1 MSTISEHIF
10 SLYNQLKENESQH
23 IDDSVV
29 DEAVSVVKNTELT
42 DSYSLFYILAA
53 VNLLNAAIKVE
64 RYKSQL
70 FYGFIK
76 SRVSRLADACLDNP
90 DFYEEVAIYY
100 DNNQKCIYFDVYG
113 VIFSFHQIQESNKI
127 KNIAPNNKPITWA
140 GIRLQRIAQSVY
152 TYAKEVY
159 DKFSNKDNLSGQKSL
174 IGNMEP
180 KSLLYAK
187 SNLYPCPDCQ
197 HLISPSATIC
207 PNCGGIIAENTIIKG
222 YCVGDIVQITHS
234 IYKVLGEIASIN
246 PHFIS
251 IYRRNDAEVKIR
263 INAIDSIQSIDK
275 SNNTQTISFEEETN
289 GVLSPQKIVNVL
301 DDVVSKLFSILSI
314 ENKTV
319 IPTNATVTGID
330 EGGIVVLSDNGE
342 TARLFT
348 HMINYK
354 KKNCPI
360 GTRLYINN
368 IAGYNCPFSI
378 METTF
383 HNLMSVLRKAI
394 LYRKGLTSK
403 RKNTILS
410 ILKFMM
416 EEMTSQK
423 EAYIEFDSFYKTIIQ
438 YIGTAPNLEDGD
450 DITDNVDNEE
460 NAQDINTANSTSKTL
475 YKTETERLLSTSG
488 LTQPKVLGKIDIDTI
503 TGKNKKKSAISSS
516 ESSSLEKPSILLSD
530 GTLHFLNK
538 KLTNLSEPRCK
549 ALEKELDSL
558 IRNGKKEECLKRS
571 YEIISTSRPTP
582 KYLKSYLDRIVN
594 TEIALDHVSEAIRS
608 LAFLIAVTE
617 QQDGSN
623 ANSLGHLYLTMAR
636 LYLKEENKDEA
647 LKAILYAEKLRPD
660 NNAIKKLKESIMNLG
675 ADENENKP
683 GEINSFIDSLSR
695 DIVDE
700 NISKMLLQD
709 VEQEAHR
716 QELLPSSEIV
726 PAEQLFGKAQNNRNS
741 LSDTYDDKAYSFLEA
756 AAAYYNNKQTDTVM
770 FKISIANYARFKGH
784 GMFTRFSNH
793 LKANSYSLNELQ
805 AFRDS
810 ACSYYIEALGIF
822 NTLGEKNHLQELLLK
837 YLQLHFVVSQLE
849 GGKTP
854 DPEWDSWTLKQL
866 QQDCLNNDSTENF
879 RTLLSAYIT
888 VGAAAEGAWGTL
900 ASDADGTGVF
910 TGKCKTMEFRRKAF
924 NLFNEIEHSTI
935 ENNSSVSF
943 NSFVKQIFSHRK
955 TRIKELQLFL
965 DNCLSWG
972 FSTFD
977 ISTFETKWS
986 KVAEFEELMTSTDRI
1001 VMKSIKEVIEVL
1013 KPYAGILRENERTK
1027 FLVRSQQILLG
1038 AQKMVTET
1046 ATFYGRTF
1054 FSHLIS
1060 AWLKEI
1066 AQLLEERY
1074 VSTYPKL
1081 EITPDPCYIKE
1092 NEDGYGVIDFLVTNI
1107 GDSTAQS
1114 FTVRAS
1120 INGKEYTINHNDELS
1135 AGDCCVESFVSAD
1148 FLNVESLDVNFS
1160 LTSRY
1165 EGKELPSTESEAT
1178 YEVESGEVLTD
1189 EIQIPWK
1196 ISDTPKENIFKGREE
1211 NLSTLI
1217 NHYLSKDRTQT
1228 YILYGL
1234 TRTGKS
1240 SILDYLCERID
1251 GQPLREDSEKKIK
1264 TFKWDFSKISF
1275 KNASVADLW
1284 MNLLE
1289 INIYNK
1295 LPEDIL
1301 DVVDGFFPNRKLPET
1316 LCQSDLDIMVGALN
1330 SCGFIPLITIDEFS
1344 NIKPMLKEGLVDATF
1359 ISELRDL
1366 ALKGKACFV
1375 YAGTYDIKELPKEK
1389 EFGIEGQMTN
1399 TLSMPINEI
1408 KQVYA
1413 DELIDAC
1420 ESIVFVE
1427 KAKAY
1432 IRSLSGCVPY
1442 WIQWICLDCG
1452 KYAVAHKKRHLGYR
1466 DVDHVVKV
1474 LTGEEQPSKMD
1485 TWEAMDETNFHNN
1498 QISPKNIAE
1507 HQLISCISYLIR
1519 ESTQIERGVSMDE
1532 LTRLWDKYNVPS
1544 DKRLNMTRALKN
1556 LEEKRVVRQ
1565 FTDETREVYRLNVD
1579 LFRRWWY
1586 MHHRDLALE
1595 FSL

>member
-1 MSTISEHIF
+1 MSKISEYI
-10 SLYNQLKENESQH
+10 SNLYNQLNENESQH
-23 IDDSVV
+23 IDDKNV
-29 DEAVSVVKNTELT
+29 DEAVSVINNTKLT
-42 DSYSLFYILAA
+42 DTYSLFYILSAL
-53 VNLLNAAIKVE
+53 NLLNAAIKIE
-64 RYKSQL
+64 HHKSQL

-76 SRVSRLADACLDNP
+76 SKVSKLADIFLVNSEK
-90 DFYEEVAIYY
+90 FENVAVYY
-100 DNNQKCIYFDVYG
+100 DNNQKCIYFEVYG
-113 VIFSFHQIQESNKI
+113 VIFSFHQIQESKLI
-127 KNIAPNNKPITWA
+127 KDTTSNNKPIIWA
-140 GIRLQRIAQSVY
+140 GIRLQRIAQGVF
-152 TYAKEVY
+152 TYAKEIY
-159 DKFSNKDNLSGQKSL
+159 DKFSYKDNLYRHEDL
-174 IGNMEP
+174 IRDMKP
-180 KSLLYAK
+180 KSFSSAK

-197 HLISPSATIC
+197 HLISFSAKIC
-207 PNCGGIIAENTIIKG
+207 PNCGGIITENTIIKS
-222 YCVGDIVQITHS
+222 YNIGDIVQITYS
-234 IYKVLGEIASIN
+234 IYKVLGEIISIT

-251 IYRRNDAEVKIR
+251 IYKRNEKDGEVKIR
-263 INAIDSIQSIDK
+263 MDAIDSIQPIDK
-275 SNNTQTISFEEETN
+275 SNDTESDNLVKDTN
-289 GVLSPQKIVNVL
+289 SVLSPQKLVNVL
-301 DDVVSKLFSILSI
+301 DDVIVKMFSILSI

-342 TARLFT
+342 SARLFT

-383 HNLMSVLRKAI
+383 HNLLSVLRKAI

-460 NAQDINTANSTSKTL
+460 NAQNINKTL

-503 TGKNKKKSAISSS
+503 TGKKKKKSVISSS
-516 ESSSLEKPSILLSD
+516 ESGSLEKPSILLSD
-530 GTLHFLNK
+530 DTLHFVNK

-571 YEIISTSRPTP
+571 YEIIGTSRPTP

-617 QQDGSN
+617 KQDGSN

-784 GMFTRFSNH
+784 GMFTRFANH
-793 LKANSYSLNELQ
+793 LKANSYNLDELQ

-810 ACSYYIEALGIF
+810 ACSYYLEALGIF
-822 NTLGEKNHLQELLLK
+822 NALEEKNYLQELFLK
-837 YLQLHFVVSQLE
+837 YLQLAIVISNIE
-849 GGKTP
+849 GGKTTA
-854 DPEWDSWTLKQL
+854 DDWENWTLHQL
-866 QQDCLNNDSTENF
+866 QLDCIKADSLEEKKVLFNTCI
-879 RTLLSAYIT
+879 S
-888 VGAAAEGAWGTL
+888 VGTAAEGAWNTL
-900 ASDADGTGVF
+900 YQDQDGLYPFISRFGSQ
-910 TGKCKTMEFRRKAF
+910 KFREESYS
-924 NLFNEIEHSTI
+924 LFNELADSSISLDSQPGAFMHKIFEHRQVGI
-935 ENNSSVSF
+935 NELKNNLEDCLKWSF
-943 NSFVKQIFSHRK
+943 SP
-955 TRIKELQLFL
+955 
-965 DNCLSWG
+965 
-972 FSTFD
+972 FD
-977 ISTFETKWS
+977 ISTFEIKWN
-986 KVAEFEELMTSTDRI
+986 KVVEYKQLMTTTDRKVI
-1001 VMKSIKEVIEVL
+1001 SSIKDVIDIL
-1013 KPYAGILRENERTK
+1013 KPYASRIRENERTR

-1038 AQKMVTET
+1038 TQKTVTET

-1081 EITPDPCYIKE
+1081 EITPDPCYIKK
-1092 NEDGYGVIDFLVTNI
+1092 NEDGDGVIDFVVTNI

-1114 FTVRAS
+1114 FTVNAS
-1120 INGKEYTINHNDELS
+1120 INGKEYTINHIDELS
-1135 AGDCCVESFVSAD
+1135 AGDCCVERFVSKD

-1160 LTSRY
+1160 LTIRY
-1165 EGKELPSTESEAT
+1165 EGKDLPSTKSEAT
-1178 YEVESGEVLTD
+1178 YEIESGDILTD

-1251 GQPLREDSEKKIK
+1251 GQPLREDSEKIIK

-1275 KNASVADLW
+1275 KNASVADFW

-1301 DVVDGFFPNRKLPET
+1301 DVIDGFFPNNKLPET
-1316 LCQSDLDIMVGALN
+1316 LCQSDLDIMVSALN
-1330 SCGFIPLITIDEFS
+1330 SCGLIPLITIDEFS
-1344 NIKPMLKEGLVDATF
+1344 IIKPMLKEGLVDATF

-1399 TLSMPINEI
+1399 TRSMPINEI
-1408 KQVYA
+1408 EQVYA

-1485 TWEAMDETNFHNN
+1485 TWEAMDETNFQNN
-1498 QISPKNIAE
+1498 QFSPKNIAE
-1507 HQLISCISYLIR
+1507 QQLISCIAFLVR

-1544 DKRLNMTRALKN
+1544 DKRINMTRALKN
-1556 LEEKRVVRQ
+1556 LEEKRVIRQ

-1579 LFRRWWY
+1579 LFRRWWF

>member
-1 MSTISEHIF
+1 MSKISDHIF
-10 SLYNQLKENESQH
+10 SLYNQLKENEIQH
-23 IDDSVV
+23 IDDYVV
-29 DEAVSVVKNTELT
+29 DEAVSAINSTNPTET
-42 DSYSLFYILAA
+42 NSLFYILAA
-53 VNLLNAAIKVE
+53 INLLNAAIKLE
-64 RYKSQL
+64 RHKSQL

-76 SRVSRLADACLDNP
+76 SKVSKLADAYLNNSEMFED
-90 DFYEEVAIYY
+90 VSVYY

-113 VIFSFHQIQESNKI
+113 VIFSFHQIQESKLI
-127 KNIAPNNKPITWA
+127 KTIASNNQPIIWA
-140 GIRLQRIAQSVY
+140 GIRLQRIAQSVFI
-152 TYAKEVY
+152 YAKEVY
-159 DKFSNKDNLSGQKSL
+159 DRFCDKDNLSGQEYFF
-174 IGNMEP
+174 GNMEP
-180 KSLLYAK
+180 KSLLNTK

-197 HLISPSATIC
+197 RLISLSATIC
-207 PNCGGIIAENTIIKG
+207 PNCGGIISENTIIKG
-222 YCVGDIVQITHS
+222 YYVGDIVQITHS
-234 IYKVLGEIASIN
+234 IYKVLGEITSIT

-251 IYRRNDAEVKIR
+251 INRRNDDEVKIR
-263 INAIDSIQSIDK
+263 INAIDSIQPIDK
-275 SNNTQTISFEEETN
+275 SNNTETDSFEEDAN
-289 GVLSPQKIVNVL
+289 NALSPQKIANVM
-301 DDVVSKLFSILSI
+301 DDVVFKMFSILSI

-330 EGGIVVLSDNGE
+330 EAGIVVLSDNGE
-342 TARLFT
+342 TARLFM

-354 KKNCPI
+354 KKGCPI
-360 GTRLYINN
+360 GARLYINN
-368 IAGYNCPFSI
+368 IAGFNCPFSI

-383 HNLMSVLRKAI
+383 HNLLTLLRKAI

-423 EAYIEFDSFYKTIIQ
+423 EAYIEFDSFYKIIIQ
-438 YIGTAPNLEDGD
+438 YIGTAPNLEDEGN
-450 DITDNVDNEE
+450 ITDNVE
-460 NAQDINTANSTSKTL
+460 NIQDAERANNNAPTTL
-475 YKTETERLLSTSG
+475 FKTETEQLLSTSG
-488 LTQPKVLGKIDIDTI
+488 LTQPKVLGKIDLDTI
-503 TGKNKKKSAISSS
+503 TGKKKKRSVNVSLGSG
-516 ESSSLEKPSILLSD
+516 SLEKPSILSSTD
-530 GTLHFLNK
+530 TLDFLNK
-538 KLTNLSEPRCK
+538 KLTNLSESRCK

-594 TEIALDHVSEAIRS
+594 TEIALDHVSEALRS

-617 QQDGSN
+617 QQDGTN
-623 ANSLGHLYLTMAR
+623 ANSLGHLYITMAR
-636 LYLKEENKDEA
+636 LYLKENNKEEA
-647 LKAILYAEKLRPD
+647 LKAIIYAESLRPD
-660 NNAIKKLKESIMNLG
+660 NNAIKKLKESIMSLG
-675 ADENENKP
+675 TNENENISVGAK
-683 GEINSFIDSLSR
+683 SM
-695 DIVDE
+695 VDLAPQNIAND

-741 LSDTYDDKAYSFLEA
+741 QSDTFDDKAFSFLEA
-756 AAAYYNNKQTDTVM
+756 AAAYYSNKQTDTVM
-770 FKISIANYARFKGH
+770 FKISVANYARFKGH
-784 GMFTRFSNH
+784 GMYTRFSNQ
-793 LKANSYSLNELQ
+793 LKANSYNIEELQ

-810 ACSYYIEALGIF
+810 ACSYYLEALGIF
-822 NTLGEKNHLQELLLK
+822 NALGEKNYLQELFLK
-837 YLQLHFVVSQLE
+837 YLQLAIVISNIE
-849 GGKTP
+849 GGKTTA
-854 DPEWDSWTLKQL
+854 DDWENWTLHQL
-866 QQDCLNNDSTENF
+866 QLDCIKADSLEEKKVLF
-879 RTLLSAYIT
+879 SACIS
-888 VGAAAEGAWGTL
+888 VGTAAEGAWNTL
-900 ASDADGTGVF
+900 YQDKDGLYPFISRFG
-910 TGKCKTMEFRRKAF
+910 GQKFRDESYA
-924 NLFNEIEHSTI
+924 LLNEIAG
-935 ENNSSVSF
+935 SSVPLDF
-943 NSFVKQIFSHRK
+943 QPGAFMHKIFEHRQVS
-955 TRIKELQLFL
+955 INELKSNLE
-965 DNCLSWG
+965 DCLKWK
-972 FSTFD
+972 FSPFD
-977 ISTFETKWS
+977 ISTFETKWNR
-986 KVAEFEELMTSTDRI
+986 VVEYQQLMTTTDRK
-1001 VMKSIKEVIEVL
+1001 VMNSITEVIDII
-1013 KPYAGILRENERTK
+1013 KPYASRIRENERTR
-1027 FLVRSQQILLG
+1027 FLVRSQQILLE
-1038 AQKMVTET
+1038 AQKTVTET
-1046 ATFYGRTF
+1046 ATYYGRTF
-1054 FSHLIS
+1054 FSHLITP
-1060 AWLKEI
+1060 WLSEI
-1066 AQLLEERY
+1066 SQLLEERY
-1074 VSTYPKL
+1074 VNTYPKL
-1081 EITPDPCYIKE
+1081 EITPDPCYIKT
-1092 NEDGYGVIDFLVTNI
+1092 NEEGKGVIDFIVTNV

-1114 FTVRAS
+1114 FVVDAT
-1120 INGKEYTINHNDELS
+1120 INGKMYTVEHSEELP
-1135 AGDCCVESFVSAD
+1135 AGDCCVEGFVSAD
-1148 FLNVESLDVNFS
+1148 FLNIESIDVGFILS
-1160 LTSRY
+1160 VRY
-1165 EGKELPSTESEAT
+1165 QGKDLPSTESEAT

-1251 GQPLREDSEKKIK
+1251 GQPLREDPEKKIK

-1275 KNASVADLW
+1275 KNASVADFW

-1301 DVVDGFFPNRKLPET
+1301 DVVDGFFPNKKLPET
-1316 LCQSDLDIMVGALN
+1316 LCQSDLDIMVSALN
-1330 SCGFIPLITIDEFS
+1330 SCGLIPLITIDEFS
-1344 NIKPMLKEGLVDATF
+1344 IIKPMLKEGLVDATF

-1399 TLSMPINEI
+1399 TRSMPINEI
-1408 KQVYA
+1408 EQVYA

-1485 TWEAMDETNFHNN
+1485 TWEAMDETNFQNN
-1498 QISPKNIAE
+1498 QFSPKNIAE
-1507 HQLISCISYLIR
+1507 QQLISCIAFLVR

-1544 DKRLNMTRALKN
+1544 DKRINMTRALKN
-1556 LEEKRVVRQ
+1556 LEEKRVIRQ

-1579 LFRRWWY
+1579 LFRRWWF

>member
-1 MSTISEHIF
+1 MSKISDHIF
-10 SLYNQLKENESQH
+10 SLYNQLKENEIQH
-23 IDDSVV
+23 IDDYVV
-29 DEAVSVVKNTELT
+29 DEAVSVINSTNPT
-42 DSYSLFYILAA
+42 DTNSLFYILAA
-53 VNLLNAAIKVE
+53 INLLNAAIKLE
-64 RYKSQL
+64 RHKSQL

-76 SRVSRLADACLDNP
+76 SKVSKLADAYLNNSEMFED
-90 DFYEEVAIYY
+90 VSVYY

-113 VIFSFHQIQESNKI
+113 VIFSFHQIQESKLI
-127 KNIAPNNKPITWA
+127 KTIASNNQPIIWA
-140 GIRLQRIAQSVY
+140 GIRLQRIAQNVFL
-152 TYAKEVY
+152 YAKEQHSIQKTTEDSEKLLQEVHKDSLATT
-159 DKFSNKDNLSGQKSL
+159 DKSSNLSL
-174 IGNMEP
+174 
-180 KSLLYAK
+180 
-187 SNLYPCPDCQ
+187 CPDCN
-197 HLISPSATIC
+197 HMISISARSC
-207 PNCGGIIAENTIIKG
+207 PFCGSDLRLSENMLEGIRDGYSVRVSYNGISSSGRIEDVGKHIIKLVLDEEKWIRLRVSALDSVEIIDTNELSTELFAQQASTFFEHFFETTGIDKESLIITNSTITNTEKIGISVITDSGESVLCVKPGIVG
-222 YCVGDIVQITHS
+222 YKKKTCTIGRRVYCGNIGSNGKCYSSIVEMSYGGLI
-234 IYKVLGEIASIN
+234 G
-246 PHFIS
+246 FF
-251 IYRRNDAEVKIR
+251 R
-263 INAIDSIQSIDK
+263 NAISYNQNI
-275 SNNTQTISFEEETN
+275 TQARKAQI
-289 GVLSPQKIVNVL
+289 
-301 DDVVSKLFSILSI
+301 FSILTFLMKETSNNPEAYLEIKNFRKKVKAFLGQLNEECDSFTDI
-314 ENKTV
+314 EL
-319 IPTNATVTGID
+319 PS
-330 EGGIVVLSDNGE
+330 EESGE
-342 TARLFT
+342 TNEA
-348 HMINYK
+348 NK
-354 KKNCPI
+354 VEDVQQQKPI
-360 GTRLYINN
+360 
-368 IAGYNCPFSI
+368 
-378 METTF
+378 
-383 HNLMSVLRKAI
+383 
-394 LYRKGLTSK
+394 
-403 RKNTILS
+403 
-410 ILKFMM
+410 
-416 EEMTSQK
+416 
-423 EAYIEFDSFYKTIIQ
+423 
-438 YIGTAPNLEDGD
+438 
-450 DITDNVDNEE
+450 
-460 NAQDINTANSTSKTL
+460 L
-475 YKTETERLLSTSG
+475 YKTESEQITPQL
-488 LTQPKVLGKIDIDTI
+488 KIVGKIDLDKVP
-503 TGKNKKKSAISSS
+503 GKKKTIISTNLPQL
-516 ESSSLEKPSILLSD
+516 SLEKPSIINSKEIKELLD
-530 GTLHFLNK
+530 K

-558 IRNGKKEECLKRS
+558 IRNGKKEECLKKS
-571 YEIISTSRPTP
+571 YEIIGTSRPTP

-1178 YEVESGEVLTD
+1178 YEVESGEVLSD

-1284 MNLLE
+1284 INLLE

-1556 LEEKRVVRQ
+1556 LEEKKVVRQ

>member
-1 MSTISEHIF
+1 MSEISEHIF
-10 SLYNQLKENESQH
+10 SLYNQLKQNENQH
-23 IDDSVV
+23 IDDYVV
-29 DEAVSVVKNTELT
+29 DEAVSAINNTKPT

-53 VNLLNAAIKVE
+53 VNLLNAAIKVK
-64 RYKSQL
+64 RHKSQL
-70 FYGFIK
+70 FYGFVK
-76 SRVSRLADACLDNP
+76 TQVSELADSYLINP
-90 DFYEEVAIYY
+90 EKFENVAVYY
-100 DNNQKCIYFDVYG
+100 DNKQKCIYFDVYG
-113 VIFSFHQIQESNKI
+113 VIFSFHQIQESKLI
-127 KNIAPNNKPITWA
+127 KNIASNNEPIIWA
-140 GIRLQRIAQSVY
+140 GIRLQRIAQCVF

-159 DKFSNKDNLSGQKSL
+159 DRFSHKENLFGQEDL
-174 IGNMEP
+174 IENMEP
-180 KSLLYAK
+180 MSLLNAAN
-187 SNLYPCPDCQ
+187 NLYPCPDCQ
-197 HLISPSATIC
+197 HLISLSATIC
-207 PNCGGIIAENTIIKG
+207 PNCGGIIAKNTIMKG
-222 YCVGDIVQITHS
+222 YHVGDGVQITHS
-234 IYKVLGEIASIN
+234 IYKVLGEITSIT

-251 IYRRNDAEVKIR
+251 INRRNNDEVKIR
-263 INAIDSIQSIDK
+263 IDAIDSIQSIDIF
-275 SNNTQTISFEEETN
+275 NNNETDSSFAEDAN
-289 GVLSPQKIVNVL
+289 SVLSPQKIVNVL
-301 DDVVSKLFSILSI
+301 DDVTIKIFSILSI

-319 IPTNATVTGID
+319 IPTNATVTGND
-330 EGGIVVLSDNGE
+330 NAGIVVLSDNGE
-342 TARLFT
+342 MIRLFT
-348 HMINYK
+348 QHMINYK
-354 KKNCPI
+354 KKSCPI
-360 GTRLYINN
+360 GARLYINN
-368 IAGYNCPFSI
+368 IEGLNCPFSI
-378 METTF
+378 KETTYRD
-383 HNLMSVLRKAI
+383 LMSLLRKTI

-403 RKNTILS
+403 RKKTILS

-416 EEMTSQK
+416 EEMTTQK
-423 EAYIEFDSFYKTIIQ
+423 EAYIEFYSFYKMIIQ
-438 YIGTAPNLEDGD
+438 YIGTAPNMEDEG
-450 DITDNVDNEE
+450 DITDNVE
-460 NAQDINTANSTSKTL
+460 NIEKANNTTTTL
-475 YKTETERLLSTSG
+475 FKTETEQVLSTLG
-488 LTQPKVLGKIDIDTI
+488 LAQPKILRKINLDTI
-503 TGKNKKKSAISSS
+503 TGKKKKISVIISS
-516 ESSSLEKPSILLSD
+516 ESSSLEKPSILSSTD
-530 GTLHFLNK
+530 TIDFLNK
-538 KLTNLSEPRCK
+538 ELTNLSESRCK

-594 TEIALDHVSEAIRS
+594 TEIALDHISEAIHS
-608 LAFLIAVTE
+608 LAFLITVTE
-617 QQDGSN
+617 QQDGVN

-675 ADENENKP
+675 AAENENKQ

-700 NISKMLLQD
+700 NISKLLLQD

-810 ACSYYIEALGIF
+810 ACSYYIEALGIY

-854 DPEWDSWTLKQL
+854 DPEWDSLTLKQL

-900 ASDADGTGVF
+900 ASDADGIGVF

-943 NSFVKQIFSHRK
+943 NSFVKQIFSHRQ

-1001 VMKSIKEVIEVL
+1001 VMKSIKEVIEIL

-1060 AWLKEI
+1060 SWLKEI

-1081 EITPDPCYIKE
+1081 EITPDPCYIKK
-1092 NEDGYGVIDFLVTNI
+1092 NEDGYGVVDFLVTNI

-1148 FLNVESLDVNFS
+1148 FINVESLDVYFS

-1251 GQPLREDSEKKIK
+1251 GQPLREDSEKIIK

-1330 SCGFIPLITIDEFS
+1330 SCGLIPLITIDEFS
-1344 NIKPMLKEGLVDATF
+1344 NIKPMLIEGLVDATF
-1359 ISELRDL
+1359 ISDLRDL

-1399 TLSMPINEI
+1399 TRSMPINEI
-1408 KQVYA
+1408 ELVYA

-1498 QISPKNIAE
+1498 QISPNNIAE

-1556 LEEKRVVRQ
+1556 LEEKRVIRQ

>member
-10 SLYNQLKENESQH
+10 SLYNQLKDNESQH
-23 IDDSVV
+23 IDDYVI

-53 VNLLNAAIKVE
+53 VNLLNTAIKVE

-76 SRVSRLADACLDNP
+76 SKISKLADISLVNP
-90 DFYEEVAIYY
+90 EKFEAVAIYY

-113 VIFSFHQIQESNKI
+113 VIFSFHQIQESKYI
-127 KNIAPNNKPITWA
+127 KNIASNNEPIIWA
-140 GIRLQRIAQSVY
+140 GIRLQRIAQSVF
-152 TYAKEVY
+152 TYAKEIY
-159 DKFSNKDNLSGQKSL
+159 ERYSNKDNLLGQEYL
-174 IGNMEP
+174 IGNVGF
-180 KSLLYAK
+180 KTLLSAK
-187 SNLYPCPDCQ
+187 RNLFPCPDCQ
-197 HLISPSATIC
+197 HLISPSAIFC
-207 PNCGGIIAENTIIKG
+207 PNCGCTQIKDNDIAEGVALGDAVQVMCDGTEHSGIVSNVGKLYLEISSGSERLRIRYDAIRSLKILEVDSTSLQHDSSAESFIQQIKTNLKNIF
-222 YCVGDIVQITHS
+222 DIE
-234 IYKVLGEIASIN
+234 GIN
-246 PHFIS
+246 ETSAIS
-251 IYRRNDAEVKIR
+251 
-263 INAIDSIQSIDK
+263 
-275 SNNTQTISFEEETN
+275 
-289 GVLSPQKIVNVL
+289 
-301 DDVVSKLFSILSI
+301 
-314 ENKTV
+314 
-319 IPTNATVTGID
+319 TNATITKGGTGPFMVITD
-330 EGGIVVLSDNGE
+330 EGKTITCTKQGCVIWGNKKAFLNDNIIGKRVFCGSLSPDGICRCSIVEMTYDAILRQVEKGVTKKGSK
-342 TARLFT
+342 ARTILFAVISYLN
-348 HMINYK
+348 HFVSKPKAYLELKEFEKNAEFFFGKFDVIINEPDERDDK
-354 KKNCPI
+354 E
-360 GTRLYINN
+360 INN
-368 IAGYNCPFSI
+368 
-378 METTF
+378 
-383 HNLMSVLRKAI
+383 
-394 LYRKGLTSK
+394 
-403 RKNTILS
+403 
-410 ILKFMM
+410 
-416 EEMTSQK
+416 
-423 EAYIEFDSFYKTIIQ
+423 
-438 YIGTAPNLEDGD
+438 EDG
-450 DITDNVDNEE
+450 E
-460 NAQDINTANSTSKTL
+460 NARNNSVAL
-475 YKTETERLLSTSG
+475 FKTETEQLLATSG
-488 LTQPKVLGKIDIDTI
+488 WSPQLKIIGKIDIDPISGRIKNRSDI
-503 TGKNKKKSAISSS
+503 T
-516 ESSSLEKPSILLSD
+516 SLGNDTFEKPSILTSTD
-530 GTLHFLNK
+530 TLDFLNK
-538 KLTNLSEPRCK
+538 KLKNLSESRCK

-571 YEIISTSRPTP
+571 YDIISTSRPTP

-623 ANSLGHLYLTMAR
+623 ANSLGHLYSTMAR

-770 FKISIANYARFKGH
+770 FNISIANYARFKGH

-935 ENNSSVSF
+935 ENNSSISF

-1027 FLVRSQQILLG
+1027 ILVRSQQILLG

-1264 TFKWDFSKISF
+1264 TFNWDFSKISF